1 LRESVRASHEVDW
14 TSELCMPTRS
24 TGYRVTH
31 DVCPNPFP
39 YPGITYSNRPSPDPC
54 ESGSF
59 SRALSPLRS
68 CCAYPPGHSFQSDL
82 SCRGFVPL
90 RDVATRCPL
99 GAGALRLPL
108 CSVLRFSQPLDGL
121 LHLATLRAY
130 YIPQPRPGFSVQ
142 GFLPV
147 HSRPDSSP
155 GRAPVPFPSG
165 YSLASQLPCPNGPTS
180 RP

>member
-1 LRESVRASHEVDW
+1 VRASREVDW
-14 TSELCMPTRS
+14 TSELCMPARS

-31 DVCPNPFP
+31 GVCPNPFP
-39 YPGITYSNRPSPDPC
+39 CPGITFLEPTVPRS
-54 ESGSF
+54 
-59 SRALSPLRS
+59 LRI
-68 CCAYPPGHSFQSDL
+68 GFIL
-82 SCRGFVPL
+82 SCPFSSSELLRLSSRPLLSERPVLPGFLPL

-108 CSVLRFSQPLDGL
+108 CSALRFSQPLDGL
-121 LHLATLRAY
+121 LHLATLWAC

-147 HSRPDSSP
+147 HSRPDSSS
-155 GRAPVPFPSG
+155 GRAPVPFPSA
-165 YSLASQLPCPNGPTS
+165 YSLASQLPYPNGPTS